1 MSVSKVSK
9 VNEIMYQYGVSDLDK
24 VALISRA
31 DEGLLSNSFFDL
43 AEVSGIKREELAG
56 FLNISL
62 KTLLRYSKEKKRL
75 NSINSEQILKIFS
88 LYHKGEEVFGGIETF
103 NKWLRKP
110 AYGLGDRIPYEL
122 LTTISGI
129 ELIYNELAAIEYGD
143 FS

>member
-1 MSVSKVSK
+1 MSLSK

-24 VALISRA
+24 VALVSRA
-31 DEGLLSNSFFDL
+31 DEGLSSNSFFDL
-43 AEVSGIKREELAG
+43 AEVSGIKREELAR

-62 KTLLRYSKEKKRL
+62 KTLMRYMKEKKRL
-75 NSINSEQILKIFS
+75 NSLNSEQILKIFS
-88 LYHKGEEVFGGIETF
+88 LYQKGEEVFGDIESF

-110 AYGLGDRIPYEL
+110 AYGLGERIPYEL

-129 ELIYNELAAIEYGD
+129 ELILAEITAIEYGD